1 MRQARERLFQTKNKI
16 EKGNAKTTE
25 SRRHCSCVGSTLP
38 SLTVVCLLSPF
49 ISLCHFYPFNRFSCE
64 TIIRV
69 QNTVLCHMS
78 KEGMYGGGVGPFS
91 YFYSLTMTEERT
103 IEETRRNIQPYF
115 NTDAVFPEKSDERFS
130 KARRYTNV
138 EGCPR
143 S

>member
-1 MRQARERLFQTKNKI
+1 
-16 EKGNAKTTE
+16 
-25 SRRHCSCVGSTLP
+25 
-38 SLTVVCLLSPF
+38 
-49 ISLCHFYPFNRFSCE
+49 
-64 TIIRV
+64 
-69 QNTVLCHMS
+69 
-78 KEGMYGGGVGPFS
+78 MYGGGVGPFS